1 MIRYPSEM
9 ILNRKYIFIIRAIM
23 GVLFGVLLSK
33 FFYPKA
39 PLVFVIGLC
48 AALVVLA
55 YVTEYLKLRSKDK
68 SVGGPKQD

>member
-1 MIRYPSEM
+1 M
-9 ILNRKYIFIIRAIM
+9 NRNYVFIIRAIM

-39 PLVFVIGLC
+39 PLVFIIGLC

-55 YVTEYLKLRSKDK
+55 YVTEYLRQRSKEK
-68 SVGGPKQD
+68 SIGGPKQD